1 MSKELIDGML
11 AAMGNG
17 IVSHLTQ
24 LSGGKPV
31 GVVLH
36 VLHDDGQFSCT
47 HNLPDEDYHG
57 FMAAVVESNALD
69 ASAALDAQRAEAL
82 GEQPEEPQS

>member
-11 AAMGNG
+11 SSMGNG

-31 GVVLH
+31 GIVLH
-36 VLHDDGQFSCT
+36 VLHHDGEVSIT
-47 HNLPDEDYHG
+47 HNLPDEDYNG
-57 FMAAVVESNALD
+57 LMATIAANIAEGTA
-69 ASAALDAQRAEAL
+69 AALDAQRAEAL
-82 GEQPEEPQS
+82 GEEPKP

>member
-11 AAMGNG
+11 SSMGNG

-31 GVVLH
+31 AVVLH
-36 VLHDDGQFSCT
+36 VLHSDGQFSCT
-47 HNLPDEDYHG
+47 HNLPDEDYNG
-57 FMAAVVESNALD
+57 LMATIAANIAEATD
-69 ASAALDAQRAEAL
+69 AALEAQKAEAL
-82 GEQPEEPQS
+82 AAEQGDA